1 MDQFSENKIEKIKEN
16 EEKDRQY
23 TKWSTKLK
31 ERINE
36 NRRTYVDKDHE
47 NRIKNNQ
54 LKDDLSRMTDS
65 YDKLKEKFQ
74 HFEKYDELKF
84 KFIYD
89 MKSKEAKELALKV
102 ALADR
107 TIKNQQLGIE
117 VITNDNPDGFS
128 LEQLQKEQDMGE
140 GDDNISNKKDS
151 SSNNNDKN
159 TNNNEEE
166 KQQVKQTVL
175 SGIPT
180 LRIRQVFMYIITEAE
195 FLIDLEVN

>member
-1 MDQFSENKIEKIKEN
+1 MICK
-16 EEKDRQY
+16 Y
-23 TKWSTKLK
+23 
-31 ERINE
+31 
-36 NRRTYVDKDHE
+36 
-47 NRIKNNQ
+47 
-54 LKDDLSRMTDS
+54 
-65 YDKLKEKFQ
+65 
-74 HFEKYDELKF
+74 FEKYDELKF

-128 LEQLQKEQDMGE
+128 LEQLQKEQDMDG
-140 GDDNISNKKDS
+140 GDENISDKKEEKNP
-151 SSNNNDKN
+151 NNPNAP
-159 TNNNEEE
+159 NEEE
-166 KQQVKQTVL
+166 KQNVKQTIL

-195 FLIDLEVN
+195 FLIDLDVK

>member
-1 MDQFSENKIEKIKEN
+1 
-16 EEKDRQY
+16 
-23 TKWSTKLK
+23 
-31 ERINE
+31 
-36 NRRTYVDKDHE
+36 
-47 NRIKNNQ
+47 
-54 LKDDLSRMTDS
+54 MTDS

-117 VITNDNPDGFS
+117 VIINDNPDGFS
-128 LEQLQKEQDMGE
+128 LEQLQKEQDIDGGE
-140 GDDNISNKKDS
+140 DNISNKKEE
-151 SSNNNDKN
+151 NNPNNKN
-159 TNNNEEE
+159 AANQEE
-166 KQQVKQTVL
+166 KLNVKQTIL

-180 LRIRQVFMYIITEAE
+180 FRIKKT
-195 FLIDLEVN
+195 